1 MNIYKIVSDNGNIVS
16 YVRRDDLPT
25 RYEVVESTCT
35 IPSFDHHDPDFD
47 LIDEVVVE
55 SANKVLLREKQ
66 IMKWDPW
73 DTGNVALI
81 IGALVVL
88 TVTVPHLIVWL
99 IQ

>member
-16 YVRRDDLPT
+16 YVRRDNLPT

-73 DTGNVALI
+73 DNGNIALI

-88 TVTVPHLIVWL
+88 TVTVPHLAVWL

>member
-16 YVRRDDLPT
+16 YVRRDVLPT

-55 SANKVLLREKQ
+55 SANKVLQNK
-66 IMKWDPW
+66 KVDF
-73 DTGNVALI
+73 TFHCVI
-81 IGALVVL
+81 ISA
-88 TVTVPHLIVWL
+88 
-99 IQ
+99 